1 MITLIVGKKGSGK
14 TKRLIDAANAAT
26 QNVSGNVVVIEP
38 KDKLRLEISHGARLI
53 DLEPYEIHDA
63 AQLYGFIAGILAGNY
78 DVQEIYVDSVLRV
91 ISEAGFET
99 FIEKIRTLAEYAE
112 INITFSVSL
121 DEDELPEGIR
131 ESCTIDTSIAK

>member
-1 MITLIVGKKGSGK
+1 MQTSTLQKYKI
-14 TKRLIDAANAAT
+14 I
-26 QNVSGNVVVIEP
+26 
-38 KDKLRLEISHGARLI
+38 ISFLSH
-53 DLEPYEIHDA
+53 H
-63 AQLYGFIAGILAGNY
+63 
-78 DVQEIYVDSVLRV
+78 
-91 ISEAGFET
+91 FET